1 MEANLNYNI
10 DHNDSSSGLPWKV
23 WRNVYNSVK
32 DGFCYNLPDLR
43 IIEDEDIETII
54 SKAKKF
60 FGEPKF
66 YDYSLRDEKHF
77 RYTFETVRFEFSNAQ
92 ELALEISAKNED
104 DLYTAWK
111 IFKEV
116 FENRKDKLRVS
127 LNHFYVDFG
136 QITSFLSDIEE
147 KDIGAEPKYTPYI
160 DIDEMFSQFFKGR
173 ENILMFVGP
182 SGLGKSKLSSLAIK
196 YMFEHPEEFDKSG
209 YEEVVTVKSTQVLAS
224 DEFWHNLQVIKPRL
238 VIIDD
243 LDFMLG
249 ARDEEITSGHDVQ
262 KNAFMNQFLSFSDG
276 IIKSNTKF
284 IITTNQD
291 IDDIDS
297 ALLRKGRLFEIIQ
310 LRPLTKDECE
320 KIFKEE
326 CPDKPVPEFK
336 DETLASD
343 LAYII
348 NSSKVVVKDY
358 LKEKLQ
364 TRVLKIKK
372 KKKISLGL

>member
-1 MEANLNYNI
+1 METNLNYNI
-10 DHNDSSSGLPWKV
+10 DHNDASSGLPWKI
-23 WRNVYNSVK
+23 WRNVYNTVK
-32 DGFCYNLPDLR
+32 DGFSYNLPDLR
-43 IIEDEDIETII
+43 IMDEKDIEII
-54 SKAKKF
+54 INKSKEI

-66 YDYSLRDEKHF
+66 YDYSLRDDKHF
-77 RYTFETVRFEFSNAQ
+77 KYVFETVQFEFSNAQ
-92 ELALEISAKNED
+92 ESALEISAKNED
-104 DLYTAWK
+104 DLYKAWK

-116 FENRKDKLRVS
+116 FEGHKSELRVT
-127 LNHFYVDFG
+127 LNHFYLDMG
-136 QITSFLSDIEE
+136 QITSFISDIEE
-147 KDIGAEPKYTPYI
+147 EDISAEGKYAPYI

-196 YMFEHPEEFDKSG
+196 YMFEHPDEFDKSG

-224 DEFWHNLQVIKPRL
+224 DEFWHHLQVIKPKL
-238 VIIDD
+238 VLIDD

-249 ARDEEITSGHDVQ
+249 ARDEEITNGHDLQ

-326 CPDKPVPEFK
+326 CPDKPVPEFA

-343 LAYII
+343 LSYII
-348 NSSKVVVKDY
+348 NSSKLVVKDY

-364 TRVLKIKK
+364 TRVLKVKK
-372 KKKISLGL
+372 KRKLGL

>member
-1 MEANLNYNI
+1 METNLNYNI
-10 DHNDSSSGLPWKV
+10 DHNDASSGLPWKV
-23 WRNVYNSVK
+23 WRNVYNTVK
-32 DGFCYNLPDLR
+32 DGYSYNLPDLR
-43 IIEDEDIETII
+43 IIEEGDIKTII
-54 SKAKKF
+54 SEAQKV
-60 FGEPKF
+60 FGPCKF
-66 YDYSLRDEKHF
+66 YDYSLRDDKHYKYQF
-77 RYTFETVRFEFSNAQ
+77 SAVQFEFSNAQ

-111 IFKEV
+111 IFKDV
-116 FENRKDKLRVS
+116 FEGHKSKLRIS
-127 LNHFYVDFG
+127 INNFYIDFG

-147 KDIGAEPKYTPYI
+147 KDIAAEAKYTPYI

-196 YMFEHPEEFDKSG
+196 YMFNHPEEFDKSG

-276 IIKSNTKF
+276 IIRSNTKF

-326 CPDKPVPEFK
+326 CPDKPLPEFA

-343 LAYII
+343 LSYII

-372 KKKISLGL
+372 KKKLGL